1 MNKENI
7 EKIMNSSKLTM
18 MEKMEA
24 IKGEIKKLLADY
36 SYLDLFRQLKKSKLS
51 KKSKDL
57 YSELY
62 EQALED
68 LLEEKKKS
76 LTIKELDEIL
86 DTLQD
91 ETNKTIKFI
100 KDTNEALLPS
110 SEIKKTAQKLTEE
123 DYNYKRLAVAVDSGK
138 ITDDQRK
145 IIENESRKVD
155 LIDANTTIKLLSKY
169 EGELSTQYSTLVK
182 NPIKK

>member
-7 EKIMNSSKLTM
+7 EKIMNSSKLTV

-68 LLEEKKKS
+68 LLEE
-76 LTIKELDEIL
+76 
-86 DTLQD
+86 
-91 ETNKTIKFI
+91 
-100 KDTNEALLPS
+100 
-110 SEIKKTAQKLTEE
+110 
-123 DYNYKRLAVAVDSGK
+123 
-138 ITDDQRK
+138 
-145 IIENESRKVD
+145 
-155 LIDANTTIKLLSKY
+155 
-169 EGELSTQYSTLVK
+169 
-182 NPIKK
+182 